1 MKKQP
6 FSLSLIVSILLA
18 AFAFS
23 LVLAIFAR
31 ANDGIYKRSQFYDSL
46 NAQSQIHHENADVIK
61 KEDAMQLNGL
71 NNEKN
76 QFMINE
82 FKNTY
87 RVRA

>member
-31 ANDGIYKRSQFYDSL
+31 ANDGIYKRSQFYDAL
-46 NAQSQIHHENADVIK
+46 NAKLQIYNENADAIK
-61 KEDAMQLNGL
+61 KEEALQLNGL
-71 NNEKN
+71 NNGTN

>member
-18 AFAFS
+18 ACA
-23 LVLAIFAR
+23 LALALAIFTR
-31 ANDGIYKRSQFYDSL
+31 TNDGVYKRSQFYDAL
-46 NAQSQIHHENADVIK
+46 NAKLQFYNENADAIK
-61 KEDAMQLNGL
+61 KEEALQLNGL
-71 NNEKN
+71 NNGTN

>member
-18 AFAFS
+18 AFAFA
-23 LVLAIFAR
+23 LVLAIFTR
-31 ANDGIYKRSQFYDSL
+31 ANDGIYKRSQFYDAL
-46 NAQSQIHHENADVIK
+46 NAQSQIYHENADVIK
-61 KEDAMQLNGL
+61 KEDAMQLNRL
-71 NNEKN
+71 NNGKN